1 MPKLT
6 TVILPVIL
14 LMLLSLRMFYSYQS
28 RPVFRDGQSVNFKTA
43 LLSEPQVSGR
53 MQNFS
58 INVSGTKIYVSVPRF
73 PEYHYGNS
81 LKISG
86 VIKMSTQDGSLLSSE
101 KRQFVSLKNV
111 KIESQVQQAAILAV
125 LSHFRQNI
133 TGFFKT
139 TLPPISAS
147 LLLGIV
153 FGIKDS
159 MPKEFMDSLKITG
172 VMHVIA
178 ASGMNVTLIG
188 GFLSNFLLLFFKR
201 QIALALSILG
211 IIIYAIL
218 AGLEPSIVRASIMG
232 ILVFSSQIL
241 GRQNMASYSLFLTAF
256 LMLFLSPFLIEDV
269 GFQLSFLSTAGILY
283 IQPILAVKT
292 WLNKLPVIGEA
303 VITTLSAQLAT
314 LPIML
319 LTFGTLSL
327 WSVAVNAL
335 VLWTVPILTIFG
347 GVAALTVFVFN
358 PLSRLLLYLS
368 LPLLLY
374 FEKLVI
380 FFAAIGGMVKVSGV
394 NWPMVAG
401 YYLLLWAIIAYSKTF
416 SGDKPS
422 FASSVAKAKD
432 DKKAPASQRGES
444 KGKQK
449 AFV

>member
-1 MPKLT
+1 MSKLP
-6 TVILPVIL
+6 IIIFPLIL
-14 LMLLSLRMFYSYQS
+14 LILLSVRTFYFYQS
-28 RPVFRDGQSVNFKTA
+28 RPVFRDGQSVNFKTT

-58 INVSGTKIYVSVPRF
+58 VNVSGTRVYISVPRF

-86 VIKMSTQDGSLLSSE
+86 VINIIASNTSTVS
-101 KRQFVSLKNV
+101 KRNLRLLKNV
-111 KIESQVQQAAILAV
+111 KIESEDQSVFGLAV
-125 LSHFRQNI
+125 LSSFRQNI

-139 TLPPISAS
+139 TLPPVSAS

-159 MPKEFMDSLKITG
+159 MPKEFMDNLKITG

-218 AGLEPSIVRASIMG
+218 AGLEPSILRASVMG
-232 ILVFSSQIL
+232 VLVFSSQIL
-241 GRQNMASYSLFLTAF
+241 GRQNLASYSLFLTAF
-256 LMLFLSPFLIEDV
+256 LMLFLFPFLIEDV

-303 VITTLSAQLAT
+303 VTTTLSAQLAT
-314 LPIML
+314 LPIMV

-335 VLWTVPILTIFG
+335 VLWTVPILTILG
-347 GVAALTVFVFN
+347 GVAAPIIFVFS
-358 PLSRLLLYLS
+358 PLSRFLLYLS

-380 FFAAIGGMVKVSGV
+380 FFAAKGSMIKVGGA
-394 NWPMVAG
+394 NWLMVAG
-401 YYLLLWAIIAYSKTF
+401 YYLLLWAIIAYFKAS
-416 SGDKPS
+416 SGDK
-422 FASSVAKAKD
+422 
-432 DKKAPASQRGES
+432 
-444 KGKQK
+444 QK
-449 AFV
+449 ASV